1 MSMQNAALNAR
12 AAVAA
17 LENIKTICADLAPLD
32 TPLSDAQL
40 RQRARLIHGIL
51 RTRQQMQQMRDRAIN
66 LNEALFRF
74 RQRREEINSASATL
88 GSATPA
94 VGIDEETVR
103 RVA

>member
-1 MSMQNAALNAR
+1 MSMQNAAINAR

-32 TPLSDAQL
+32 TPLSEAQL

-51 RTRQQMQQMRDRAIN
+51 RTRQQMQQLRDRAMN

-74 RQRREEINSASATL
+74 RQRREEINGASA
-88 GSATPA
+88 GNAPA
-94 VGIDEETVR
+94 LPPAADGEAVR